1 MEFMDGQLVDCL
13 WFSLTEP
20 EKASTAY
27 EVAEFVVKL
36 SEVNLGGI
44 GCLTVKDN
52 LGLTVEG
59 FELFRGRVSL
69 PYLCQGCVNTQR
81 KRIA

>member
-27 EVAEFVVKL
+27 EVAEFIVKL

-44 GCLTVKDN
+44 GCLTVKVVLDLPSKALN
-52 LGLTVEG
+52 YSEG
-59 FELFRGRVSL
+59 E
-69 PYLCQGCVNTQR
+69 
-81 KRIA
+81 